1 MCRIHGKIFQSPL
14 KINNHKVKLLTN
26 KLQNKVVSYDKPEM
40 SGMRSTIEK
49 NGFFTIK
56 SHNNLEPNSI
66 LFSLTLSYRQSFT
79 LYV

>member
-49 NGFFTIK
+49 MA
-56 SHNNLEPNSI
+56 SS
-66 LFSLTLSYRQSFT
+66 Q
-79 LYV
+79 